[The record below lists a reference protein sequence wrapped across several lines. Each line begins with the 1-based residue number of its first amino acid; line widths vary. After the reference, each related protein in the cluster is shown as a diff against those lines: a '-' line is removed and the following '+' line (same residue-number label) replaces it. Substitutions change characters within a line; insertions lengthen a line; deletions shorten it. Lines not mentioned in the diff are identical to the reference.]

1 MSPVDI
7 GSQFNILG
15 EIVILLLIQIGGLG
29 IVTVTLLTLVFLNRK
44 ISMKNRFLIMVTWN
58 IDEPGGVIKP
68 LKHLAIYSLVTE
80 LIGMICLCLSFI
92 PKFGIG
98 KGLF

>member
-1 MSPVDI
+1 
-7 GSQFNILG
+7 
-15 EIVILLLIQIGGLG
+15 
-29 IVTVTLLTLVFLNRK
+29 
-44 ISMKNRFLIMVTWN
+44 MVTWN
-58 IDEPGGVIKP
+58 IDEPGGVIK
-68 LKHLAIYSLVTE
+68 LIKHLAIYSLVTE